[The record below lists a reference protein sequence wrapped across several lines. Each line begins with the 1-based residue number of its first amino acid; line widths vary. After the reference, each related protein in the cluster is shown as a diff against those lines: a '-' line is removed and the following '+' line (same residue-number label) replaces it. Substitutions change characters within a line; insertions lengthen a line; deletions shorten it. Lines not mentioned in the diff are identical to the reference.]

1 MSVFHLRHMIY
12 LTTAQFVP
20 LLVSF
25 PLGRGLARVV
35 PEVRIWGLPLNPGP
49 FTIKEHVLVTVM
61 SSVGAVAAYAV
72 SL

>member
-1 MSVFHLRHMIY
+1 MIC
-12 LTTAQFVP
+12 LTTDQFVP

-72 SL
+72 SLWVLTTL